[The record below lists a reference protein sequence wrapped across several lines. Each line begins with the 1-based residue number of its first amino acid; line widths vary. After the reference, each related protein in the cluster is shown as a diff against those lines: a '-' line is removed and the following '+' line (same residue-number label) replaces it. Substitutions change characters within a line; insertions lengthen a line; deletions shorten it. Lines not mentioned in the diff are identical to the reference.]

1 MGRPRRMVVAWSSLL
16 RTADEE
22 ALLSDGRFPDDVIGL
37 AVEALHE
44 DRVDVVT
51 EVLERFDESGGDVF
65 VQLDP
70 YATSGTGSSGR
81 SSPADTAANAMTART
96 SSSVSDG

>member
-51 EVLERFDESGGDVF
+51 EVFERFDESGGEF
-65 VQLDP
+65 
-70 YATSGTGSSGR
+70 
-81 SSPADTAANAMTART
+81 
-96 SSSVSDG
+96 SSSLILMPRPAPAAAGDLLLPIPRRTR